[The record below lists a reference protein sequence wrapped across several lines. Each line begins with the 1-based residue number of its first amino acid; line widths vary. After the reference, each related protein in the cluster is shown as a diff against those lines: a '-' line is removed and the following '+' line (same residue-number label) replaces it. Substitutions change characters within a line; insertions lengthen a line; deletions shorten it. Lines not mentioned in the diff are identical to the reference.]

1 MVEDLHRAP
10 HAEPDESAADPTAAD
25 AERRP
30 AWSRRLQVWRSPS
43 GQPAWARP
51 ILLTIAAL
59 AAFAYS
65 WHVGS
70 TIEIY
75 YAAAVRSMSHSWHD
89 FVFGAFDPAG
99 TITVDKLPGAF
110 WVQALS
116 VRLFGFHVWSLML
129 PQAVEGALTV
139 LVLFRAVRRVAGPV
153 AGLGAALVLAAS
165 PATMTLDRGNIPD
178 SLMILLVVLAADATV
193 SAILTGR
200 WRSAVLAGV
209 WVALAF
215 QAKMIEAWLVLPA
228 LGLAYLVAG
237 RGNTAARLG
246 RIVALGAA
254 AAIVSLSYMTFVTLT
269 PAAHRPYE
277 DGSTTNSIF
286 HQVFFYNGFSRVGQA
301 SPNATLGRTLGT
313 PLFSQAEPPPEAN
326 RLLTADYGHDTGWL
340 LPGAVLSAAAILVAR
355 RRRPR
360 TDLPRAGAVLWG
372 TWMVVLAVV
381 FTVSTTMNSYYAGAL
396 SPAVAALL
404 GIGGA
409 LAWERRRSPATL
421 AVTAGVVL
429 VTVGYAAWLLPPEGT
444 GVPPWLAPAVAVL
457 GLVAVALIAW
467 SAWRALALRR
477 SGGADTHRFDASV
490 HFDVTAAGCLLA
502 GLAVLLVL
510 ATACASVVSKGLGPF
525 DTPFQPVVVSEV
537 LHTVFAPQ
545 SSPPGLADLEQV
557 RRGAPALMA
566 AQTSAVAAPFI
577 YATGD
582 EVLPLGGYTGIIP
595 SPTAAQ
601 LRARISGGFF
611 HLALIAQP
619 GSTGGTAYIAATCL
633 HVPPKQGTGAS
644 VVPKL
649 KIYYCTG

>member
-1 MVEDLHRAP
+1 MRAVVEDLHRAP
-10 HAEPDESAADPTAAD
+10 HAEPDESTAAD
-25 AERRP
+25 AEGRP

-65 WHVGS
+65 WQVGS

-75 YAAAVRSMSHSWHD
+75 YAAAVRSMAHSWHD
-89 FVFGAFDPAG
+89 FAFGAFDPAG

-237 RGNTAARLG
+237 RGNAVARLA
-246 RIVALGAA
+246 RIAALGAV
-254 AAIVSLSYMTFVTLT
+254 AAIVPLSYMTFVTLT
-269 PAAHRPYE
+269 PAAQRPYE

-286 HQVFFYNGFSRVGQA
+286 HQVFVYNGFSRVGQA

-313 PLFSQAEPPPEAN
+313 PLFSQAEPPPVAN
-326 RLLTADYGHDTGWL
+326 RLLTAGYGHDTGWL
-340 LPGAVLSAAAILVAR
+340 LPAAFLSAAAVLVAR

-372 TWMVVLAVV
+372 TWLVVLAVV

-409 LAWERRRSPATL
+409 QAWDRRRSPATS

-429 VTVGYAAWLLPPEGT
+429 VTVGYAAWLLPSEGT
-444 GVPPWLAPAVAVL
+444 GMPPWLAPAVVAL
-457 GLVAVALIAW
+457 GLAAAALLAW
-467 SAWRALALRR
+467 SATRAGRG
-477 SGGADTHRFDASV
+477 GGADAVRGDAGV
-490 HFDVTAAGCLLA
+490 GFDVTAAGCLLA
-502 GLAVLLVL
+502 ALAALLVP
-510 ATACASVVSKGLGPF
+510 ATASASVVSKDLGPF
-525 DTPFQPVVVSEV
+525 DTPFQAVVVTEV

-557 RRGAPALMA
+557 RHGAPALMA

-601 LRARISGGFF
+601 LRTRISGGFF

-619 GSTGGTAYIAATCL
+619 GATGGTAYIAVHCI

-644 VVPKL
+644 LVPKL
-649 KIYYCTG
+649 KVYYCTR